1 MIRSSQVLTIAEVV
15 AATKLPTSTLRFY
28 EREGLITSV
37 ARDGAGRRV
46 YAPDILARLA
56 VVELAKQAGFTIAEV
71 SGCVDAETGMPGR
84 GWRELAEAKLVE
96 LEARIAEAERARAV
110 LTHALECP
118 DPSFGECPVFRG
130 SVRAQI
136 SAMRGRTT
144 PPGDS
149 SVRPLSPGVRK
160 TQN

>member
-1 MIRSSQVLTIAEVV
+1 MIRSQVMTIAEVV

-28 EREGLITSV
+28 EREGLIRSV

-46 YAPDILARLA
+46 YAPDILVRLA
-56 VVELAKQAGFTIAEV
+56 VVELGKQAGFTIAEV
-71 SGCVDAETGMPGR
+71 TGCVDSETGMPGPS
-84 GWRELAEAKLVE
+84 WRELAKEKLAE
-96 LEARIAEAERARAV
+96 LEARIAEAERARTMLV
-110 LTHALECP
+110 HALECP
-118 DPSFGECPVFRG
+118 GAFTECPAFRD

-149 SVRPLSPGVRK
+149 SVRPLSPGSRR